1 MLLTGGD
8 GLKGRDGAG
17 LGGPRADRE
26 RPRAVTTCLII
37 LATLGIFAVAY
48 FAHALIMP
56 VVLALFFAMVL
67 SPPVEAMRRRGVPG
81 ILASA
86 LVMLLVA
93 GVIASLVNAT
103 REPASE
109 WVERAPRVLSDLDRK
124 IRPIQRFAVKIDEV
138 AAQAGRVTGVPESGP
153 EPAPAA
159 PSRGLLWKT
168 PAAIIPVVGV
178 FFLTFFFL
186 SSGPVLLMKLAESRR
201 RMTSARQL
209 VTVAEHVRRQMARYL
224 GTIATINVGLGAAT
238 AALAWAFELP
248 TPLLWGV
255 MAGLF
260 NFIPYAGSAITLV
273 VLTIVAILTH
283 DTLGP
288 AVGVAASYLAIATL
302 EGQVVQPLALGRR
315 LALSPLIVFLGL
327 WLWGWLWGVAGMF
340 LATPILLTVK
350 AISCELKSWSAVA
363 EFLGPA
369 RAPPITA
376 RAREWR
382 RFRRRLRASVPIEQL
397 PDRKAG

>member
-1 MLLTGGD
+1 MPLTGGD
-8 GLKGRDGAG
+8 GRQDADAHRRD
-17 LGGPRADRE
+17 LRAIR
-26 RPRAVTTCLII
+26 VSLFT
-37 LATLGIFAVAY
+37 LATLAVFAILY
-48 FAHALIMP
+48 FAHALLMP

-67 SPPVEAMRRRGVPG
+67 SPAVDKLRRWMPG
-81 ILASA
+81 IVASA
-86 LVMLLVA
+86 LVMLLLA
-93 GVIASLVNAT
+93 GAIASLVNAT
-103 REPASE
+103 MEPARE
-109 WVERAPRVLSDLDRK
+109 WVERAPRLLSDVDRK
-124 IRPIQRFAVKIDEV
+124 VRPLRRFAVKIDEV
-138 AAQAGRVTGVPESGP
+138 AAQAGRVTGGPAAAP
-153 EPAPAA
+153 EPAPVP
-159 PSRGLLWKT
+159 PSQGLLWKT
-168 PAAIIPVVGV
+168 PAVLIPVVGV

-186 SSGPVLLMKLAESRR
+186 SSGPVLLVKLAESRR
-201 RMTSARQL
+201 RDASARQL
-209 VTVAEHVRRQMARYL
+209 LTVAEQVRRQTARYL

-260 NFIPYAGSAITLV
+260 NFIPYAGSATTLV
-273 VLTIVAILTH
+273 VLTIIAIVTH
-283 DTLGP
+283 DSLGP
-288 AVGVAASYLAIATL
+288 AFVLAAAFLALATL

-382 RFRRRLRASVPIEQL
+382 RLRRRLRAPVRIEPA
-397 PDRKAG
+397 PDRNASG

>member
-1 MLLTGGD
+1 MPLTGGD
-8 GLKGRDGAG
+8 RLQGRSVAELDKRRDAQ
-17 LGGPRADRE
+17 
-26 RPRAVTTCLII
+26 AVKNSLVI
-37 LATLGIFAVAY
+37 LAALAVFAAAY

-67 SPPVEAMRRRGVPG
+67 SPAVEAMRRRGVPG
-81 ILASA
+81 IIAAA
-86 LVMLLVA
+86 LVMLLLA
-93 GVIASLVNAT
+93 GGIASLVNAT
-103 REPASE
+103 WEPARE
-109 WVERAPRVLSDLDRK
+109 WVERMPRVLSDLDRK
-124 IRPIQRFAVKIDEV
+124 VRPLRRFAVKIDEV
-138 AAQAGRVTGVPESGP
+138 AAQAGRVTGAPAAAP
-153 EPAPAA
+153 EPVPAA

-168 PAAIIPVVGV
+168 PAVVIPVVGV

-186 SSGPVLLMKLAESRR
+186 SSGPLVLVKLAESRR
-201 RMTSARQL
+201 RTSSARQFI
-209 VTVAEHVRRQMARYL
+209 TVAEHVRRQIARYL
-224 GTIATINVGLGAAT
+224 GTIATVNVGLGVAT
-238 AALAWAFELP
+238 AALAWAFDLP

-260 NFIPYAGSAITLV
+260 NFIPYAGSATTLV

-283 DTLGP
+283 DNLAP
-288 AVGVAASYLAIATL
+288 AFGVAASFLGIATL

-340 LATPILLTVK
+340 LATPILLTIK
-350 AISCELKSWSAVA
+350 ALSCELRSWSAIA
-363 EFLGPA
+363 QFLGPA

-382 RFRRRLRASVPIEQL
+382 RFRRRLRSAPRIEPL
-397 PDRKAG
+397 PDRKVAS